1 MLDAPGT
8 MRKSDLPADIERVCH
23 SVIGGAIEVHR
34 LLGPGLLE
42 RHYERALHHEL
53 DRSGLRAE
61 RQVEIRVPYKD
72 ILLDSQVLDLVV
84 EGRVV
89 IELKSIDEIMPVH
102 KAQLL
107 SYLRLADLPVGL
119 LINFNKAVLKDGLH
133 RILNERSSH
142 LALASSRPS
151 RLRVQN
157 D

>member
-1 MLDAPGT
+1 MLDEPKF
-8 MRKSDLPADIERVCH
+8 MRKADLPADVERVCH
-23 SVIGGAIEVHR
+23 SVIGCAIEVHR

-53 DRSGLRAE
+53 ERAGLRAE

-89 IELKSIDEIMPVH
+89 IELKSIDEISPVH

-107 SYLRLADLPVGL
+107 SYLRLAGLPVGL
-119 LINFNKAVLKDGLH
+119 LINFNQAVLKDGL
-133 RILNERSSH
+133 RRVLNERSPH
-142 LALASSRPS
+142 LSALASRTS
-151 RLRVQN
+151 RLRVQT